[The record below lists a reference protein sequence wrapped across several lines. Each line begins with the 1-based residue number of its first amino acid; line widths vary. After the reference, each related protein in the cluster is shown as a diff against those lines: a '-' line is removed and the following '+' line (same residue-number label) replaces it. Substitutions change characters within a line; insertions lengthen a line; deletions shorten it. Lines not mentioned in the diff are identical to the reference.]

1 MIVRYHIFKY
11 RPLTLFKEDMF
22 TPVSITFFSYLVI
35 MVIVG
40 LVAWRFTKNFND
52 YILGGRK
59 LGALVTALS
68 VGASDMSGW
77 LLMGL
82 PGAVFLSGICESW
95 IAIGLALG
103 TLANWLIVAAPLRV
117 YTETAH
123 NALTLPDYFSHR
135 FEDNSRMLRVI
146 SAIVILLFFAIYSA
160 SGMVASARLFELVFN
175 MPYETALVFG
185 TIATLAYVFLGGF
198 LAVSWTD
205 TIQATMMCLAL
216 IIAPIAVMVD
226 LGGFSAT
233 IDQVR
238 AIDPNHLNML
248 QGQTFI
254 GVISLLAWG
263 LGYFGQP
270 HILVRFMAAKNA
282 ALMPRACRISMIWL
296 IFSLTGAVAAGFFG
310 AAFFS
315 AHPDL
320 GKAVAENHER
330 VFMVLS
336 TTLFNPWIG
345 GVLLSAILA
354 AVMSTLSCQLLVCSS
369 VLTEDFY
376 RVFIRPNANQR
387 ELVWIGRLTVIA
399 VSCVAIVI
407 AMDPNNLVLSL
418 VSYAWGGFGA
428 AFGPIIILSLLWKGC
443 TKNGALAGI
452 IVGALT
458 VLVWHQGAWWG
469 LYEIIPGFVLS
480 FLTIIVVSLLDP
492 HKPSTSMLA
501 TFHTVQ
507 RKLDDIKKQV

>member
-1 MIVRYHIFKY
+1 MIVTEITICVSIIKMTFN
-11 RPLTLFKEDMF
+11 PI
-22 TPVSITFFSYLVI
+22 SITFFAYLAI
-35 MVIVG
+35 MVGVG

-52 YILGGRK
+52 YILGGRS

-123 NALTLPDYFSHR
+123 NSLTLPDYFSHR
-135 FEDNSRMLRVI
+135 FEDKSKMLRII

-160 SGMVASARLFELVFN
+160 SGMVASARLFEMVLN
-175 MPYETALVFG
+175 LPYSTALIFG
-185 TIATLAYVFLGGF
+185 CFATLAYVFLGGF

-205 TIQATMMCLAL
+205 TIQAAMMCIAL
-216 IIAPIAVMVD
+216 VVAPIAVMVD

-238 AIDPNHLNML
+238 TLDPSHLNML

-296 IFSLTGAVAAGFFG
+296 IFSLSGAVAAGFFG
-310 AAFFS
+310 YAFFA
-315 AHPDL
+315 AHPEL

-345 GVLLSAILA
+345 GILLSAILA

-376 RVFIRPNANQR
+376 RAFFRPKAAQK
-387 ELVWIGRLTVIA
+387 ELVWIGRLTVLA
-399 VSCVAIVI
+399 VSICAIII
-407 AMDPNNLVLSL
+407 AADPNNLVLSL

-428 AFGPIIILSLLWKGC
+428 AFGPIIILSLLWKGV
-443 TKNGALAGI
+443 TRNGALVGI
-452 IVGALT
+452 ITGALT

-469 LYEIIPGFVLS
+469 MYEIIPGFVLS
-480 FLTIIVVSLLDP
+480 FLAIVVVSLLDP
-492 HKPSTSMLA
+492 NKPSQTMVETFDKVHAKLA
-501 TFHTVQ
+501 DV
-507 RKLDDIKKQV
+507 KKQLV

>member
-1 MIVRYHIFKY
+1 MNFSPI
-11 RPLTLFKEDMF
+11 
-22 TPVSITFFSYLVI
+22 SITFFAYLVV
-35 MVIVG
+35 MVAVG

-52 YILGGRK
+52 YILGGRR
-59 LGALVTALS
+59 LGAVVTALS

-135 FEDNSRMLRVI
+135 FEDKSRMLRII
-146 SAIVILLFFAIYSA
+146 SAVVILLFFAIYSA
-160 SGMVASARLFELVFN
+160 SGMVASARLFEIVLDL
-175 MPYETALVFG
+175 PYSTALIFG
-185 TIATLAYVFLGGF
+185 TFATLAYVFLGGF

-205 TIQATMMCLAL
+205 TIQAAMMCLAL
-216 IIAPIAVMVD
+216 IIAPVAVMID

-233 IDQVR
+233 VEQVR
-238 AIDPNHLNML
+238 SVDPTHLNML

-282 ALMPRACRISMIWL
+282 SVMPRACRVGI
-296 IFSLTGAVAAGFFG
+296 
-310 AAFFS
+310 
-315 AHPDL
+315 
-320 GKAVAENHER
+320 
-330 VFMVLS
+330 
-336 TTLFNPWIG
+336 
-345 GVLLSAILA
+345 LLSAILA

-376 RVFIRPNANQR
+376 RAFIRPHAAQR
-387 ELVWIGRLTVIA
+387 ELVWIGRLTVVA
-399 VSCVAIVI
+399 VSAVAILI
-407 AMDPNNLVLSL
+407 ATDPNNLVLSL

-428 AFGPIIILSLLWKGC
+428 SFGPIIILSLLWKGV
-443 TKNGALAGI
+443 TRNGALVGI

-469 LYEIIPGFVLS
+469 MYEIIPGFVLS
-480 FLTIIVVSLLDP
+480 FIAIIVVSLLDP
-492 HKPSTSMLA
+492 NKPSA
-501 TFHTVQ
+501 TMIETFDKVQ
-507 RKLDDIKKQV
+507 HKLEDVKKQLA